1 MKTSRLIFALVLPL
15 AACTVGGADDGTN
28 PPPGDDTG
36 PTTLAGSVAQD
47 TTVSGP
53 VTLLNDTTVEA
64 GVTLTIAAGTQLE
77 ATTGKKISVKGT
89 LLIQGVAGQEIAIA
103 PPAGGGAWAG
113 FVVETGGSA
122 DIAYVTGHDVANF
135 LYSKSGSTATIDH
148 VTITA
153 AGKASQ
159 VEGMVTMTK
168 SSFEGNTGVNVLTT
182 GNLSATDCSFT
193 GTTGD
198 TIVQTG
204 GVLVLDH
211 ISVGN
216 TSTTNDHCA
225 MHLNTGSDVTV
236 SYSNIMDTTV
246 GLMIGG
252 TDGANF
258 SYSNFDNI
266 TNLEDISSDTLN
278 TNGTFDHNYIAGTP
292 VTITGITFTN
302 PETVMVPGTGPRP

>member
-1 MKTSRLIFALVLPL
+1 MKTSRLILALVLPL

-36 PTTLAGSVAQD
+36 PQTLSGSITQD
-47 TTVSGP
+47 STISGS
-53 VTLLNDTTVEA
+53 VTLLNDATVEA
-64 GVTLTIAAGTQLE
+64 GVTLTISAGTQIE
-77 ATTGKKISVKGT
+77 ATTGKKLSVKGT
-89 LLIQGVAGQEIAIA
+89 LLIQGVAGQEVAIA

-113 FVVETGGSA
+113 IVAESGGSV
-122 DIAYVTGHDVANF
+122 DVAYVTGHDVAVF
-135 LYSKSGSTATIDH
+135 LYSKAGSTATIDH
-148 VTITA
+148 VTLTT
-153 AGKASQ
+153 AGKAAQ
-159 VEGMVTMTK
+159 VEGMVTITK
-168 SSFEGNTGVNVLTT
+168 SSFEGNTGVNILTT
-182 GNLSATDCSFT
+182 GNLSATDSTFN

-211 ISVGN
+211 IAVGN

-252 TDGANF
+252 TDGASFTYN
-258 SYSNFDNI
+258 NFDNL
-266 TNLEDISSDTLN
+266 TNLEDISVDTPN
-278 TNGTFDHNYIAGTP
+278 ANGIFDHNYIAGTP
-292 VTITGITFTN
+292 VTITGITISN
-302 PETVMVPGTGPRP
+302 PEAAMVPGTGPRP